1 MHHFSLARPPA
12 HTIQMTSRIPS
23 TLSPYITVPPRDSL
37 TLVTSVLGASANWVI
52 HRYLFAALDDGK
64 SKRSVRSARYLLG
77 DEGAQQQQN
86 SPAPE
91 DFAVILVSWMRDW
104 DFWKT
109 EARRA
114 VVSDTGSMTVFGNL
128 SETFEGP

>member
-1 MHHFSLARPPA
+1 
-12 HTIQMTSRIPS
+12 MTSRIPS

-64 SKRSVRSARYLLG
+64 SKRSVRSTRHPVG
-77 DEGAQQQQN
+77 DEGFQQQED

-91 DFAVILVSWMRDW
+91 DVTVVLVSWMRDW

-114 VVSDTGSMTVFGNL
+114 VVSNTGPSDCIQKLIRDSLRALT
-128 SETFEGP
+128 